1 MHTSHRP
8 CVGEAWRRAG
18 GQLARG
24 PRQKK
29 KAEKSAER
37 GRARLGKPSFLSGTP
52 PGAARAP
59 LPRNKTHP
67 PVEDGSMICRRS
79 KAMASPPCTDCQ
91 QAEES
96 GPRCRRRRDALNSRR
111 RTSSGVPLAPRTAMM
126 PHMVAGWTVL
136 CVCVWK
142 RSGGA
147 VRGVVS
153 AGGCTGRPIG
163 GSETRAEKLRAQ
175 RRKSRACCPLSLPFA
190 RRALGGLTHTYTR
203 SQGAWHRRSSSSRRP
218 PALRARTLIKKGVP
232 P

>member
-1 MHTSHRP
+1 MPRRRRGARPRPRRPLGPQPMRACWRGGWQCTRHTGRAWVRP
-8 CVGEAWRRAG
+8 GAGRAG
-18 GQLARG
+18 SWREGRD
-24 PRQKK
+24 KK
-29 KAEKSAER
+29 KTEAEKSAER

-79 KAMASPPCTDCQ
+79 NAMASPPCTDCQ

-126 PHMVAGWTVL
+126 PHIVAGWTVL

-147 VRGVVS
+147 VGGWCRP
-153 AGGCTGRPIG
+153 AGARAGR
-163 GSETRAEKLRAQ
+163 
-175 RRKSRACCPLSLPFA
+175 
-190 RRALGGLTHTYTR
+190 LGGVKQKLAFRTEANGRVVGRVVPSLSR
-203 SQGAWHRRSSSSRRP
+203 SPAARS
-218 PALRARTLIKKGVP
+218 AA
-232 P
+232 